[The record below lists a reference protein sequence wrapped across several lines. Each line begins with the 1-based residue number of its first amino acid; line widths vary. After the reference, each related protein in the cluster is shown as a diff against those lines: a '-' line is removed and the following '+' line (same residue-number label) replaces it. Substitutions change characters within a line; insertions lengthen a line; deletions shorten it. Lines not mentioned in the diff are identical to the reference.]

1 MQLKTVLLA
10 GSLAFLAGGCSSSP
24 SNGAAGSGGSTNSG
38 GTGAGNSGG
47 AGGSSGAGGG
57 TAHALDC
64 PGIFGCAS
72 KCADNDTPCEDACYA
87 AGSSPAKVAVDAI
100 VACVQEFACADEACI
115 TTHCEA
121 MLIECVKPSG
131 ASRPPP
137 GGPPTSG
144 SVPAELLGQWAE
156 GAPKFPS
163 YTLVFGQAGALTR
176 LREATVGVCQS
187 KGTETGLAEA
197 NASTMKLTFTESHF
211 VNCGTAQ
218 DSTEPYQEE
227 YSYVLGSVP
236 VDEWSPLGIKLEIQ
250 QINCPGY
257 CESKSL
263 AKIQ

>member
-38 GTGAGNSGG
+38 GTGQATRAARG
-47 AGGSSGAGGG
+47 A
-57 TAHALDC
+57 TRE
-64 PGIFGCAS
+64 P
-72 KCADNDTPCEDACYA
+72 
-87 AGSSPAKVAVDAI
+87 
-100 VACVQEFACADEACI
+100 
-115 TTHCEA
+115 
-121 MLIECVKPSG
+121 
-131 ASRPPP
+131 
-137 GGPPTSG
+137 
-144 SVPAELLGQWAE
+144 E
-156 GAPKFPS
+156 GARRMRSIAPAS
-163 YTLVFGQAGALTR
+163 GQAGALTR

-227 YSYVLGSVP
+227 YSYVIGSVP